1 MDSGSTIMA
10 VLLGGAVL
18 VFLALQVADAAL
30 PLLRQSQV
38 RESIGARG
46 IREAALRRLRA
57 SRDEYGD
64 LVRLLTLVSVAG
76 ASALAV
82 SLLLRATD
90 LRWPLVTLAVAGLWV
105 LLLLL
110 APVVQYVVRALPV
123 PTLVVSGVVVQ
134 FALWPLLPLRRL
146 SRSGLWLTP
155 GRNANGRAPDL
166 NGRGEAGE
174 TQMQVEE
181 EIADEPLELHERA
194 MIHAI
199 LHLDE
204 TPVRELM
211 VPRVDVVSLDVTTPL
226 EDAVRLMLE
235 SGHSR
240 LPVYEESKDNIAG
253 ILYSRDL
260 LAAEAR
266 GDRAASSAL
275 RDLMRPA
282 FFVPESK
289 HVDEMLTEFQDRRV
303 HIAIVVDEYG
313 GVAGIVTIEDL
324 LEEIVGEIQDEFD
337 TDEPVIERDPSGAAV
352 VDARMPVDA
361 FNAEFDAEI
370 NPEGFD
376 TLGGLLYAR
385 LGKIPEPGDVVS
397 ENGLRL
403 QVITTTGRRIRR
415 VRVVPEPHAL
425 GAPEAEGSAGKDA

>member
-1 MDSGSTIMA
+1 MA
-10 VLLGGAVL
+10 VLLGGTMLA
-18 VFLALQVADAAL
+18 FLALQMADAAL
-30 PLLRQSQV
+30 PLLRQGQV
-38 RESIGARG
+38 RESLGERG

-57 SRDEYGD
+57 SREQYDD
-64 LVRLLTLVSVAG
+64 LVWLLTLVSVAG
-76 ASALAV
+76 ASALTV

-90 LRWPLVTLAVAGLWV
+90 LHWWLVTLGLAALWLAA
-105 LLLLL
+105 LLLV
-110 APVVQYVVRALPV
+110 PVVRYVVRALPV
-123 PTLVVSGVVVQ
+123 DRLVVGGVMVQ

-146 SRSGLWLTP
+146 SRSGLQLTA
-155 GRNANGRAPDL
+155 GRDAANARAPDT
-166 NGRGEAGE
+166 NGGSESSE
-174 TQMQVEE
+174 PQIPVEE

-211 VPRVDVVSLDVTTPL
+211 VPRVDVISVDVTTPL
-226 EDAVRLMLE
+226 DDAVQLILD

-240 LPVYEESKDNIAG
+240 LPVYEEGKDNIVG

-260 LAAEAR
+260 LAAGAR
-266 GDRAASSAL
+266 RGRVASPAL

-289 HVDEMLTEFQDRRV
+289 RVDEMLTEFQERRV
-303 HIAIVVDEYG
+303 HMAIIVDEYG

-337 TDEPVIERDPSGAAV
+337 TDEPVIERGPSGEAV
-352 VDARMPVDA
+352 VDARMPVDE
-361 FNAEFDAEI
+361 FNAEFSADI
-370 NPEGFD
+370 SPEGFD

-385 LGKIPEPGDVVS
+385 LGKIPEPGDVVN

-415 VRVVPEPHAL
+415 IRVVPEPRAV
-425 GAPEAEGSAGKDA
+425 ADPESEAGTGKDP

>member
-1 MDSGSTIMA
+1 MA
-10 VLLGGAVL
+10 VLLGGTVL
-18 VFLALQVADAAL
+18 AFLALQVADTAL

-57 SRDEYGD
+57 SRDQYGD
-64 LVRLLTLVSVAG
+64 LVWLLTLLSVAG

-82 SLLLRATD
+82 SLLLRATE
-90 LRWPLVTLAVAGLWV
+90 LGWPLVTLSVAGLWAV
-105 LLLLL
+105 LLLLV
-110 APVVQYVVRALPV
+110 PVVQYVVRALPV
-123 PTLVVSGVVVQ
+123 STLVVSGVAVQ

-155 GRNANGRAPDL
+155 GRAANGHPPEG
-166 NGRGEAGE
+166 NGHGEAGE
-174 TQMQVEE
+174 PQMMQVEE

-226 EDAVRLMLE
+226 DDAVQLMLE

-266 GDRAASSAL
+266 GARAASSAL

-289 HVDEMLTEFQDRRV
+289 RVDEMLTEFQDRRV

-337 TDEPVIERDPSGAAV
+337 ADEPVIERGPSGEAV
-352 VDARMPVDA
+352 VDARMPVDE
-361 FNAEFDAEI
+361 FNAEFNAEI
-370 NPEGFD
+370 NPDGFD

-385 LGKIPEPGDVVS
+385 LGKIPEPGDVVT

-403 QVITTTGRRIRR
+403 QVITTTGRRIKR
-415 VRVVPEPHAL
+415 VRVVPEPHAV
-425 GAPEAEGSAGKDA
+425 GAPEPEGSPGKDA